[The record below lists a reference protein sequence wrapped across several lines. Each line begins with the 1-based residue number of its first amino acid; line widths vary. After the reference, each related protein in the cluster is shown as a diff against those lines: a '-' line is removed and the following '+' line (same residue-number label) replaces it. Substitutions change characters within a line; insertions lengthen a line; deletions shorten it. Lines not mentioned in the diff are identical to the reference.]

1 MKKILALVAVVALA
15 GSVFAQTPAV
25 KTEKVKAPVEKK
37 ECCKKA
43 KEAKVAKAAEAAKAA
58 KVKPATSVKK

>member
-1 MKKILALVAVVALA
+1 MKKILTLVAVVALA

-43 KEAKVAKAAEAAKAA
+43 KAPKAAKAEKA
-58 KVKPATSVKK
+58 VKVKPATSVKK

>member
-37 ECCKKA
+37 ECGKKA
-43 KEAKVAKAAEAAKAA
+43 KAPKAAKAEKA
-58 KVKPATSVKK
+58 VKVKPATSVKK

>member
-1 MKKILALVAVVALA
+1 MKKILTLVAMVALA

-43 KEAKVAKAAEAAKAA
+43 KAPKASKG
-58 KVKPATSVKK
+58 VKPAKEKATAPAKK